1 MKPIGGLNFFK
12 KFIFYLINRRRASG
26 SQLITFHI
34 RHDEKKK
41 KKSWEVIWFVLTMSR
56 CLCSLD
62 CTAALLPP
70 PSLGEF
76 NIHKERERSE
86 V

>member
-41 KKSWEVIWFVLTMSR
+41 KKKLGSDLVRINDEQMFMLARLHGRS
-56 CLCSLD
+56 S
-62 CTAALLPP
+62 PP
-70 PSLGEF
+70 PLSRG
-76 NIHKERERSE
+76 